1 MNNAVLSDINR
12 RRVFSHA
19 WPIMLANISV
29 PLLGLVDTAVI
40 GHVAG
45 VVELG
50 AIALGSLVF
59 SFVYWGFGFLRMGT
73 TGFIAQAVGAGD
85 EHEVLA
91 TTVRGFLLA
100 VFLACLIMLFQ
111 WPIALLAFSSL
122 QASDAVEA
130 LSENYFSI
138 RIWGAPATLSLFVL
152 MGVLI
157 GLGKSR
163 LLLLL
168 QLFLNS
174 INAVLDVY
182 FAAFLQLGVT
192 GIALGTVLAE
202 WLACG
207 FGCWLVWRCLAQR
220 RSECNTVLNWL
231 KIFNKTSIRQLLSV
245 NTDIMIRTL
254 VLLFSFAWFI
264 NQSAQFGDVVLAA
277 NHVLLQLISFSAFFL
292 DGYAFVVEALV
303 GKAIGAKSYQQYRK
317 AIRYSSELAAAT
329 AIILALL
336 IISLG
341 ELMIMNLS
349 SSAEVL
355 EVSRPVLPIVALYV
369 GCAFAAFQLDG
380 IFIGASGTKAMR
392 NASLLATVVF
402 ICLAVLL
409 AKAAGNLGLWFAFVA
424 YVLMRALA
432 LGWYLP
438 HLWPEA
444 TDVNSTHR

>member
-1 MNNAVLSDINR
+1 
-12 RRVFSHA
+12 
-19 WPIMLANISV
+19 MLANISV

-50 AIALGSLVF
+50 AIAVGSLVF

-73 TGFIAQAVGAGD
+73 TGFVAQAVGADD

-91 TTVRGFLLA
+91 TSARGLLLA
-100 VFLACLIMLFQ
+100 VFLACLILLFQ

-130 LSENYFSI
+130 LSANYFSI

-182 FAAFLQLGVT
+182 FAAFLELGVT

-207 FGCWLVWRCLAQR
+207 FGCWLVWRCLGR
-220 RSECNTVLNWL
+220 RVGESDVLFDWHNIANQT
-231 KIFNKTSIRQLLSV
+231 KIRQLLSV
-245 NTDIMIRTL
+245 NADIMIRTL
-254 VLLFSFAWFI
+254 ALLFSFAWFI

-303 GKAIGAKSYQQYRK
+303 GKAIGAKSYQQYKK
-317 AIRYSSELAAAT
+317 AIRYSSELAAVT
-329 AIILALL
+329 AILLAL
-336 IISLG
+336 IILSIG
-341 ELMIMNLS
+341 ELIIMNLS
-349 SSAEVL
+349 GSEEVL
-355 EVSRPVLPIVALYV
+355 EVSRPVLPIVALYI
-369 GCAFAAFQLDG
+369 GCAFVAFQLDG

-392 NASLLATVVF
+392 NASLLATLVF
-402 ICLAVLL
+402 VGVASLA
-409 AKAAGNLGLWFAFVA
+409 AQTAGNTGLWLAFVI
-424 YVLMRALA
+424 YVIMRALA
-432 LGWYLP
+432 LAWFFPDLFRKTC
-438 HLWPEA
+438 A
-444 TDVNSTHR
+444 FN